1 MFNLSSDQP
10 ENDNTLPIRLISVL
24 FIIQIV
30 AIFLSLLYYLSR
42 VSVDAWQA
50 LELGMAFSLQDESAI
65 IDFALVLFY
74 LAPLTIL
81 LIIGTLGVLFLW
93 SGGWIVGM
101 LGQCAVL
108 LVCITF
114 YFFRPLAVIYPLM
127 FWAILMVLVLNLNYV
142 RRRLLRQRREDQLL
156 MLSGTSNN

>member
-1 MFNLSSDQP
+1 MSPAAPQ
-10 ENDNTLPIRLISVL
+10 ENDSTLPIRLISIL

-30 AIFLSLLYYLSR
+30 GISLIVLYYLSQ

-50 LELGMAFSLQDESAI
+50 LELDMAFSLDDDSAI
-65 IDFALVLFY
+65 IDFALTLFY

-81 LIIGTLGVLFLW
+81 LAIATVGVLFLW

-101 LGQCAVL
+101 LGQCAIL

-114 YFFRPLAVIYPLM
+114 YIFHPLVVIYPLM
-127 FWAILMVLVLNLNYV
+127 IWAVFMILVLNLNYV
-142 RRRLLRQRREDQLL
+142 RRRLLRQRAEDQLL
-156 MLSGTSNN
+156 MLGGTINN